1 MQFNNALSGL
11 HAPFF
16 IVGKGKYKN
25 SPKYFAL
32 QEGSKRASPQ
42 EHRKLCDWGRRVRLT
57 NLRRERRRGTSGES
71 VMNGTIYQRIEDNAH
86 FRELVEKRQWFA
98 TILSII
104 MLAVYI
110 GFILL
115 IAFAPGW
122 LGTPL
127 NPNTSVTRGIPIGVG
142 VIVISFVLTGI
153 YIWRANGEFDRL
165 NNEVLHEVQAS

>member
-1 MQFNNALSGL
+1 
-11 HAPFF
+11 
-16 IVGKGKYKN
+16 
-25 SPKYFAL
+25 
-32 QEGSKRASPQ
+32 
-42 EHRKLCDWGRRVRLT
+42 
-57 NLRRERRRGTSGES
+57 
-71 VMNGTIYQRIEDNAH
+71 MNGTIYQRIEDNAH
-86 FRELVEKRQWFA
+86 FRELVEKRQRFA

-127 NPNTSVTRGIPIGVG
+127 HAGTNVTRGIPIGVG
-142 VIVISFVLTGI
+142 VILISFILTGI

-165 NNEVLHEVQAS
+165 NNAVLHEVKAS

>member
-1 MQFNNALSGL
+1 
-11 HAPFF
+11 
-16 IVGKGKYKN
+16 
-25 SPKYFAL
+25 
-32 QEGSKRASPQ
+32 
-42 EHRKLCDWGRRVRLT
+42 
-57 NLRRERRRGTSGES
+57 
-71 VMNGTIYQRIEDNAH
+71 MNGTIYQRIEDNAH
-86 FRELVEKRQWFA
+86 FRELVEKRQRFA

-153 YIWRANGEFDRL
+153 YIWRRSEEHTSELQSRFDLVCRL
-165 NNEVLHEVQAS
+165 LLENKKHVLNEQLLVVTI